1 MIIINCNFKTVRSLT
16 SMERSKLQKE
26 LEAYSQ
32 KYFIENK
39 AKIELQTI
47 LATLKVF
54 VICCNRT
61 LGMGEKRISKIFDEI
76 ITTINK
82 ESLTDEI
89 FETHLDKE
97 CKQILGEE
105 TFKKYFFGSK
115 NDTDIKEK

>member
-16 SMERSKLQKE
+16 SMERHKLQKE

-32 KYFIENK
+32 KYFVQNK

-54 VICCNRT
+54 VVCCNRT

-76 ITTINK
+76 INTINK

-89 FETHLDKE
+89 FETHLNKE

-105 TFKKYFFGSK
+105 TFKKYFEPTNK
-115 NDTDIKEK
+115 VDNTEVK

>member
-16 SMERSKLQKE
+16 AMERNKLQKE
-26 LEAYSQ
+26 LETYSQ

-54 VICCNRT
+54 VVCCNRT

-76 ITTINK
+76 TNTINK

-97 CKQILGEE
+97 CIQILGEE
-105 TFKKYFFGSK
+105 TFKKYFLERK
-115 NDTDIKEK
+115 NDTNIKEK